1 MSADDIIIAGMS
13 INFYCQQESKMLP
26 FEVDQDS
33 NFLLEV
39 YCVDGEFQGFIKLE
53 PAYFLV
59 QAILCLHCSL
69 TTRFS
74 KGQLISNRFF
84 LAEDSP
90 KKRTKTRLILVKT
103 NSYVRFLGESS
114 A

>member
-53 PAYFLV
+53 PTYFLV
-59 QAILCLHCSL
+59 HIHTIRKS
-69 TTRFS
+69 S
-74 KGQLISNRFF
+74 KMDGAKYIPNFAF
-84 LAEDSP
+84 
-90 KKRTKTRLILVKT
+90 K
-103 NSYVRFLGESS
+103 
-114 A
+114 

>member
-1 MSADDIIIAGMS
+1 MENIKPPDFLKTDMSADDIIIAGMS

-53 PAYFLV
+53 PTYFLV
-59 QAILCLHCSL
+59 CTGNPLL
-69 TTRFS
+69 TLFS
-74 KGQLISNRFF
+74 NNPVF
-84 LAEDSP
+84 
-90 KKRTKTRLILVKT
+90 
-103 NSYVRFLGESS
+103 
-114 A
+114 

>member
-1 MSADDIIIAGMS
+1 MENIKPPDFLKTDMSADDIIIAGMS

-53 PAYFLV
+53 PTYFLV

-74 KGQLISNRFF
+74 N
-84 LAEDSP
+84 
-90 KKRTKTRLILVKT
+90 
-103 NSYVRFLGESS
+103 
-114 A
+114 

>member
-1 MSADDIIIAGMS
+1 MENIKPPDFLKTDMSADDIIIAGMS

-53 PAYFLV
+53 PTYFLV
-59 QAILCLHCSL
+59 HIRRLVGSTNQACSSG
-69 TTRFS
+69 FYF
-74 KGQLISNRFF
+74 KI
-84 LAEDSP
+84 A
-90 KKRTKTRLILVKT
+90 
-103 NSYVRFLGESS
+103 
-114 A
+114 

>member
-1 MSADDIIIAGMS
+1 MENIKPPDFLKTDMSADDIIIAGMS

-53 PAYFLV
+53 PTYSEVPNRRA
-59 QAILCLHCSL
+59 CSL
-69 TTRFS
+69 RFFRFS
-74 KGQLISNRFF
+74 FHPARTFSCN
-84 LAEDSP
+84 
-90 KKRTKTRLILVKT
+90 KRKIPPCSFINLLSK
-103 NSYVRFLGESS
+103 
-114 A
+114 